1 MRLLEVSP
9 ATGCRSEAGA
19 GRGGGLGRSS
29 AFGRRGSGG
38 RLLRRGRNFGH
49 DSAGRQKASLHTR
62 RLHARFHLRT
72 RRRPLLSAFAG
83 GHALCVSVSPC
94 IFPARFRGSLLIRR
108 DFGDLFSEQQK
119 EGL

>member
-1 MRLLEVSP
+1 ML
-9 ATGCRSEAGA
+9 AGA
-19 GRGGGLGRSS
+19 EGWVGARHSAAVDLGEGCSDGDGTSVTTRPD
-29 AFGRRGSGG
+29 GRR
-38 RLLRRGRNFGH
+38 RR
-49 DSAGRQKASLHTR
+49 SHTC

-94 IFPARFRGSLLIRR
+94 IFPARFQGSLLIRR